1 MKITIEDTNA
11 ETDDKQKG
19 VAECEKDS
27 VSLDKALHMVTKSL
41 MAYGYRDQEV
51 RDWFV
56 GLAEVCRKE
65 AEQASEE

>member
-41 MAYGYRDQEV
+41 MAYGYREQDV
-51 RDWFV
+51 RQWFI
-56 GLAEVCRKE
+56 GLARMYDEDD
-65 AEQASEE
+65 QAGEE